1 LEGREEGALEKERE
15 GWRERSMKRSSPQRP
30 LRSYLSVETQST
42 LCLLEY
48 EPVKREENGGKKLTS
63 LSPRLPSLSSSRSV
77 SSAPP
82 SSASSVVVV
91 VLPWRGLGPLL
102 DRSEAGRPAWDHY

>member
-1 LEGREEGALEKERE
+1 
-15 GWRERSMKRSSPQRP
+15 MKRSSPQRP
-30 LRSYLSVETQST
+30 LRSYPSVETQST
-42 LCLLEY
+42 LCLLED

-63 LSPRLPSLSSSRSV
+63 LSPRLPSLSSSR
-77 SSAPP
+77 SAPP